1 MDDENKMVSR
11 ETPEDVP
18 EARKAL
24 VTTLVDSVKQGKAH
38 FEKEFTRIRKDQ
50 EFARGKQWYTS
61 TGQQLGSDNY
71 VANIVQR
78 HIQQRT
84 AVLYAKDPRAVAR
97 RKDRIM
103 NTVWDGS
110 MQQVNEAQ
118 QGVAMAQQA
127 LQEGVPMPPEAIQQV
142 EQLGA
147 ILQDY
152 QVVEENNKM
161 LDKVGHT
168 LELLYQYNIDEQIHP
183 FKNQMK
189 AMIRRTLTTGLGWV
203 KLGFQRTMSMRPET
217 EARISDYSERLATLE
232 RLTADLADEEFE
244 ETDAEAEQLRL
255 MITEMQ
261 KESEII
267 AREGLVFDFPGSSS
281 IIVDPKCSRLNGFI
295 GADWVAHEFILDTEV
310 IQEIYGID
318 IGKNYTAYE
327 DNTSGAVGASESRVL
342 SMIIDKAGKAISKS
356 KSLACVYEVWSRK
369 DGMVYTVCD
378 GYPDF
383 LKEPAAPDVFIER
396 FWPFFMYA
404 TNEVDDETSIYPMS
418 DVSLLRD
425 MQLEINRARQG
436 LREHRKANRP
446 TMAVPTGMLDDTDK
460 EVLRSRPA
468 NALIELN
475 ALQPGQSV
483 DQVLQAVK
491 MPPIDPALYDVNPLY
506 EDVMH
511 VVGTQEAN
519 LGGTSGAT
527 ATETSIAESSRMSAI
542 GSAADDLDELLTE
555 LARSAGQIL
564 LAEATEEHVKEIV
577 GPGAL
582 WPKLSRAQII
592 QEIGLSIE
600 AGSTGKPNKAQEMQ
614 NLERGM
620 PFLMQMPGLNPE
632 FLAKEIFKRMDDKLD
647 LNEAFSSGMP
657 SIISQNS
664 AKQPGTGDAE
674 SDPAQQ
680 GGRGGEGGTG
690 ATAPQQAPNMGA
702 QVVPQTMQ

>member
-564 LAEATEEHVKEIV
+564 LAEATEEHVKVIV